1 VHELDGGLVM
11 AQPEWAPVGVD
22 LERPN
27 VARMYDYFLGGFH
40 NFAPDRELAEKVIAN
55 WPDVPMIARA
65 NRAFLGRAV
74 THLVK
79 LGVRQF
85 LDIGSGVPTV
95 GNVHEIAQ
103 ALAPESRVVYADVE
117 PVAVAHSRTILEGN
131 PLASVIRG
139 DLCHSAEILSD
150 PALTGLLDLSR
161 PTALLMVSVLPFVS
175 DQDGPGEA
183 IQAYRKALGPGS
195 YLVIA
200 HGTDELLTPELTDR
214 VGNLYT
220 KTSTTATS
228 RTNRQILE
236 LMDGYDLIEPG
247 LVLVEQWQPE
257 VAAPVENPERCPVW
271 AGIGR
276 AR

>member
-1 VHELDGGLVM
+1 MGDFVM
-11 AQPEWAPVGVD
+11 AQPEWVPVGVD

-40 NFAPDRELAEKVIAN
+40 NFAPDRELAEQVIAN
-55 WPDVPMIARA
+55 WPDVPTIARA

-103 ALAPESRVVYADVE
+103 ALAPETRVVYVDVE
-117 PVAVAHSRTILEGN
+117 PVAVAHSQTILEGN
-131 PLASVIRG
+131 QNATVLRG
-139 DLCHSAEILSD
+139 DLCHPAEILAD

-175 DQDGPGEA
+175 DQDAPDKA
-183 IQAYRKALGPGS
+183 IKAYREALGPGS
-195 YLVIA
+195 YLVIS
-200 HGTDELLTPELTDR
+200 HGTDELISAELNDR
-214 VGNLYT
+214 VENLYA
-220 KTSTTATS
+220 KTSAPATS
-228 RTNRQILE
+228 RSHQQILE
-236 LMDGYDLIEPG
+236 LIDGYDLLEPG
-247 LVLVEQWQPE
+247 LVLVEQWQPGV
-257 VAAPVENPERCPVW
+257 VAEVENPERCPVW